1 MSNPGKVRM
10 ELAEYISNVRVREA
24 ENDLEEYWDTH
35 KLEKTK
41 HRVRK
46 KIMKTVGTSFIAM
59 RKGKLL

>member
-1 MSNPGKVRM
+1 M